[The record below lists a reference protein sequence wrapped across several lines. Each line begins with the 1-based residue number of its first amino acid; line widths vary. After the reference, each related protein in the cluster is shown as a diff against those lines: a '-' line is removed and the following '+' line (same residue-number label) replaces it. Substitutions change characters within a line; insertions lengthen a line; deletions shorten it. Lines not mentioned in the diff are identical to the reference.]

1 MGSPLFGSLE
11 LVTPQRMVAFG
22 TLLAIAL
29 VAFAVPSMAS
39 FDNLA
44 QVIRQVAVA
53 AIMAIGVTFVI
64 IAGRLDLTIGSLLSL
79 CSVAVVNF
87 HDTIGPITAMLITLG
102 VGLASGCTTGVL
114 VAYFNLNSLI
124 TTLGMMSFL
133 QGITLVFTNG
143 KNAQI
148 AHPEATW
155 YAFIGRGYLFSIPVP
170 IIILVVLMIVMGLIL
185 NRTTFGRR
193 VFAVGG
199 NETAS
204 VYSSINAKRTIFF
217 TYVISGM
224 MTAIAAI
231 VFGSRVM
238 DGRNDSGAGYEL
250 FVLSGV
256 VLGGTSLLGGSG
268 GVGRSIIGIIILGFI
283 QNALLLLGL
292 PYYYQWIV
300 TWVVIVL
307 AVWADTAAKR
317 GRIFW

>member
-1 MGSPLFGSLE
+1 MLLLRTAE
-11 LVTPQRMVAFG
+11 IITPQRLVPLG
-22 TLLAIAL
+22 TLAIIAL
-29 VAFAVPSMAS
+29 VALYVPRMAS
-39 FDNLA
+39 FDNISL
-44 QVIRQVAVA
+44 VLRQVAVP
-53 AIMAIGVTFVI
+53 AIVAIGVTFVI
-64 IAGRLDLTIGSLLSL
+64 IAGRLDLTVGSLLSL
-79 CSVAVVNF
+79 CAVTVVTL
-87 HDTIGPITAMLITLG
+87 HDMIDPMTAMIITLG
-102 VGLASGCTTGVL
+102 VGLVSGCVTGVL
-114 VAYFNLNSLI
+114 VAYLNLNSLI

-133 QGITLVFTNG
+133 QGVTLVYTNG

-148 AHPEATW
+148 AHPDATW
-155 YAFIGRGYLFSIPVP
+155 FAFIGRGYLSSVPVP
-170 IIILVVLMIVMGLIL
+170 IVTVAVLIAIMGTVLS
-185 NRTTFGRR
+185 RTTFGRR
-193 VFAVGG
+193 IFAVGG
-199 NETAS
+199 NEIAS
-204 VYSSINAKRTIFF
+204 VYSSINAKRTILVA
-217 TYVISGM
+217 YIISGL

-268 GVGRSIIGIIILGFI
+268 GVGRSVFGIVILGLI

-317 GRIFW
+317 GKVFW